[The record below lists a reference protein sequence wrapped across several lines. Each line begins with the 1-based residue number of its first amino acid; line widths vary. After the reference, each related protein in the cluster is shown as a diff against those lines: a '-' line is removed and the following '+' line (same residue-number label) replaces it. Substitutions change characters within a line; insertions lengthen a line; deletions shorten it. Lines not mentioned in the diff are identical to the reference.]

1 MKSYKSQKQKI
12 GLMNTNLR
20 DSMKIEK
27 DSLESFMKNRSS
39 VISRDTQ

>member
-1 MKSYKSQKQKI
+1 
-12 GLMNTNLR
+12 MNTNLR